1 MELDILKILAT
12 DKIKYYK
19 YRKFIGDVLV
29 SKYTKKILEDYNV
42 YYREFGSKS
51 IDLDNFPTWF
61 FTTRHPKISMEDKEI
76 YDKMLLALK
85 SHKVDTSLENE
96 IIKGFITRDSAAL
109 IADEAMRI
117 SEGESLD
124 MGKVR
129 KLYREWE
136 HNTGKAAEIDSRF
149 VSDDIEEILSST
161 IGPSGL
167 DWRLKF
173 LNDSL
178 GPIRKGDFILFGK
191 RPDSGGTTL
200 MASEATFMAPQ
211 LPEDKYV
218 LWVNNEEK
226 GESVKLRLI
235 QAALGETAEYIEKN
249 RKDAMADYIKIVG
262 EGKIKV
268 FDDAKASIYDVE
280 ELLSREDV
288 GLLIVDQLR
297 KLKGL
302 EHIKGDVQRDEG
314 IFNTGR
320 EWAKAYCPV
329 MVVHQADGTAEGQQ
343 WISQNQLYGSKTAV
357 QGELD
362 AIITIGRT
370 LDPSTADRRYIWVP
384 KNKLCGGPKSDPLM
398 RNGRAEVKIVPEKAR
413 FKMI

>member
-12 DKIKYYK
+12 DKTKYYK
-19 YRKFIGDVLV
+19 YRKFITDVLV
-29 SKYTKKILEDYNV
+29 SKHTKKILDGYND
-42 YYREFGSKS
+42 YYREFKVKS
-51 IDLDNFPTWF
+51 IDLTTFPTWYY
-61 FTTRHPKISMEDKEI
+61 TVLHPAINEKDKEVL
-76 YDKMLLALK
+76 DKLFLALK
-85 SHKVDTSLENE
+85 SHKVDPTLETE
-96 IIKGFITRDSAAL
+96 VIKGFITRESAAE
-109 IADEAMRI
+109 IADAALRI
-117 SEGESLD
+117 AEGGAPD

-136 HNTGKAAEIDSRF
+136 TSTGKA
-149 VSDDIEEILSST
+149 DDINSKFVTDDIDEILGET
-161 IGPSGL
+161 IGGSGL
-167 DWRLKF
+167 DWRLDF
-173 LNDSL
+173 LNESL

-211 LPEDKYV
+211 LPDDKYV

-226 GESVKLRLI
+226 GASVKLRLI
-235 QAALGETAEYIEKN
+235 QAALGATAGAIDMDRKRAWEEYVRLTGN
-249 RKDAMADYIKIVG
+249 KIR
-262 EGKIKV
+262 I
-268 FDDAKASIYDVE
+268 FDEAKASIYDVE

-288 GLLIVDQLR
+288 GMLIVDQMR
-297 KLKGL
+297 KLKGF
-302 EHIKGDVQRDEG
+302 EHIKGDVQRDEQ

-329 MVVHQADGTAEGQQ
+329 VVVHQADGTAEGVQ
-343 WISQNQLYGSKTAV
+343 WVSQNQLYGSKTAI

-370 LDPSTADRRYIWVP
+370 LDPATADRRYIWVP

-398 RNGRAEVKIVPEKAR
+398 RNGRQEVKIQPEIAR
-413 FKMI
+413 FKKI